1 MDNKTLTSIPIIISN
16 KFNLFFNGGAGCG
29 KTITT
34 LKACYNLDKNNKIL
48 YLNSSRAAMLFAKEK
63 FIYTYMNQ
71 SCPDVKFF
79 TVHGWISKCLKK
91 LVTSDIDLSSQNMN
105 NISIAWL
112 PNIIVLDEFHL
123 YTELQT
129 DMIRK
134 IINFAEYRAQFILL
148 GDFDSINFDETNWT
162 ESSSSRGW
170 IQIYSRHSMRCS
182 SAICNFIN
190 ANTERE
196 LYPIQPTLHN
206 NCEILSIDIT
216 DSQSIFERV
225 KKFLSH
231 ECAILFPSE
240 FKTIRRACMNF
251 INVAIK
257 STNLKFHTRNIGE
270 VTFNYESLQKKLLVW
285 SVSQFEGI
293 EKKIVIL
300 FAPPNVSSQT
310 LYKAAS
316 RTKIKFIWIRHIS
329 NLGKL
334 SKTFMISCA
343 SNFFRTQSIEWKTI
357 VEPEIRDDI
366 CMVARFDTHSEDL
379 SFIYGNAIM
388 FCLEYF
394 FTSKFN
400 SLKSFTHPIFIN
412 NSIQAKE
419 FLKKYQ
425 IESNLDNEASVEQSV
440 AHTRYALSSYKFHE
454 IESRVFSTTYFFNR
468 ISQNYY
474 SEALQLL
481 NELKHP
487 VDHDHASQ
495 DCVKKILRLS
505 LYITA
510 FNEHH
515 GILKQFISD
524 DWIRIDSVDK
534 SISAVSKILC
544 EFFSRDLSTAIFEK
558 PLSYGMLSGKCDI
571 YFEGLVCEVKF
582 TSCLIESHKIQTL
595 IYACIATIQT
605 QQSHIA
611 LLFNVRNLEVI
622 YYIVPLDFA
631 YELMGNLMSI
641 LTRENSISI

>member
-1 MDNKTLTSIPIIISN
+1 MEKTLTSIPTIILN

-34 LKACYNLDKNNKIL
+34 LKTCYNLDKNNKIL

-112 PNIIVLDEFHL
+112 PNIIVLDDFHL

-129 DMIRK
+129 NMIRK

-148 GDFDSINFDETNWT
+148 GDFDSINFDETNWA

-216 DSQSIFERV
+216 DLQSIFERV

-257 STNLKFHTRNIGE
+257 NTNLKFHTRNIGE

-316 RTKIKFIWIRHIS
+316 RAKIKFIWIRHTS

-334 SKTFMISCA
+334 SKTFMISYA
-343 SNFFRTQSIEWKTI
+343 SDIFRTQNQEWKTI

-412 NSIQAKE
+412 NPTEAKE
-419 FLKKYQ
+419 FLQKYR
-425 IESNLDNEASVEQSV
+425 IESNLESNASIEQTV
-440 AHTRYALSSYKFHE
+440 AHTRYALSHYKFHE
-454 IESRVFSTTYFFNR
+454 IESRVYSTKYFFNR
-468 ISQNYY
+468 ISQNYH
-474 SEALQLL
+474 SKALQLL
-481 NELKHP
+481 NQLDTDKE
-487 VDHDHASQ
+487 
-495 DCVKKILRLS
+495 DCIQKIFQFS
-505 LYITA
+505 LYVTA
-510 FNEHH
+510 FNEHQ
-515 GILKQFISD
+515 GILKQLESD
-524 DWIRIDSVDK
+524 DWLRIDSIHK
-534 SISAVSKILC
+534 SIFAVSNILC
-544 EFFSRDLSTAIFEK
+544 EFFSCDLSIATFEK
-558 PLSYGMLSGKCDI
+558 SLSYGMLCGKCDI

-582 TSCLIESHKIQTL
+582 TSSLIESHKIQTL

-605 QQSHIA
+605 QQPHIA
-611 LLFNVRNLEVI
+611 LLINVRNLEVI
-622 YYIVPLDFA
+622 HYTVQIDFA
-631 YELMGNLMSI
+631 YELLGNLMSI
-641 LTRENSISI
+641 LTKRENYT